1 MIIAKEV
8 KENMKNAS
16 KIREFFEKGNELK
29 AEHGI
34 EKVADLCLGDPVLE
48 PPKKFIDDTARLLKS
63 GEKGMHRYMP
73 NTGYPEVRKKVA
85 EYLNKKKYFKNIS
98 EKHVCM
104 TVGAAG
110 GLNVT
115 LKTILNPGEEV
126 IIIKPYFVEY
136 TFYTKN
142 HQGKPVFVD
151 SNEDFSLNIGNI
163 EKAITEKT
171 KAVIINT
178 PNNPTAK
185 VYSKKELENL
195 AELLRG
201 TEISIISDEPY
212 REIIY
217 AGKHTAITGLY
228 DNSFMIY
235 SFSKSLSIQGERIG
249 YIATNPKMQGVEE
262 IMGGIAFANRT
273 LGYVNAPALWQRAI
287 VNALEERIDVN
298 HYRRKKERIEAKLK
312 EYGYEFGKPEGTF
325 YFFIKTPREEKQ
337 FIDEALKKLLLV
349 APGSTFGKEGWFRVA
364 YCTTDQ
370 QIDLGLKIIKEL
382 A

>member
-1 MIIAKEV
+1 MIISQEV
-8 KENMKNAS
+8 KENMKSAS

-29 AEHGI
+29 AKYGE
-34 EKVADLCLGDPVLE
+34 ENVADLCLGDPVLE

-73 NTGYPEVRKKVA
+73 NLGYPNVRKKVA
-85 EYLNKKKYFKNIS
+85 EYLNKKKYFENIS

-136 TFYTKN
+136 IFYTKN
-142 HQGKPVFVD
+142 HQGKPVLVD

-178 PNNPTAK
+178 PNNPTGK
-185 VYSKKELENL
+185 VYDKKELKNL
-195 AELLRG
+195 AELLKG

-217 AGKHTAITGLY
+217 SGEHIPITKLY
-228 DNSFMIY
+228 NNSFMVY

-249 YIATNPKMQGVEE
+249 YIATNPKIQGVEE
-262 IMGGIAFANRT
+262 IQGGISFANRT

-287 VNALEERIDVN
+287 ANALEERIDVN

-312 EYGYEFGKPEGTF
+312 EYGYKFGKPEGTF
-325 YFFIKTPREEKQ
+325 YFFIKTPREEKK
-337 FIDEALKKLLLV
+337 FIDEALEKLLLV
-349 APGSTFGKEGWFRVA
+349 APGSTFGKEGWFRIA

-370 QIDLGLKIIKEL
+370 QIDLGLKILKEL

>member
-1 MIIAKEV
+1 MIISQEV

-29 AEHGI
+29 AKHG
-34 EKVADLCLGDPVLE
+34 EENVADLCLGNPILE
-48 PPKKFIDDTARLLKS
+48 PPKKFIDNTIKLLQS
-63 GEKGMHRYMP
+63 EEKGIHRYMP
-73 NTGYPEVRKKVA
+73 NMGYPGVRKKIA
-85 EYLNKKKYFKNIS
+85 EYLNKKKFFKDLNENHI
-98 EKHVCM
+98 CM

-115 LKTILNPGEEV
+115 LKTVLNPGEEV

-136 TFYTKN
+136 LFYTKN
-142 HQGKPVFVD
+142 HQGKPVLVD
-151 SNEDFSLNIGNI
+151 SNEDFSLNIDNI
-163 EKAITEKT
+163 EKAITKKT

-185 VYSKKELENL
+185 VYSKEELKDL
-195 AELLRG
+195 AEMLKG

-212 REIIY
+212 RELIY
-217 AGKHTAITGLY
+217 SGEHVPITKLY
-228 DNSFMIY
+228 DNSFMVY

-249 YIATNPKMQGVEE
+249 YIATNPKMQEIKE

-273 LGYVNAPALWQRAI
+273 LGYVNAPALWQRSIA
-287 VNALEERIDVN
+287 NELEEKIDIN
-298 HYRRKKERIEAKLK
+298 HYKEKKDRIEAKLK

-337 FIDEALKKLLLV
+337 FIAEALEKLLLV
-349 APGSTFGKEGWFRVA
+349 APGSTFGKEGWFRIA

-370 QIDLGLKIIKEL
+370 QIDLGLKILKQLI
-382 A
+382 

>member
-1 MIIAKEV
+1 MIISQEV

-29 AEHGI
+29 AKYGE
-34 EKVADLCLGDPVLE
+34 ENVADLCLGDPILE

-73 NTGYPEVRKKVA
+73 NLGYPSVRKKVA
-85 EYLNKKKYFKNIS
+85 EYLNKKKYFENIS

-136 TFYTKN
+136 IFYTKN

-151 SNEDFSLNIGNI
+151 SNEDFSLNIDNI

-195 AELLRG
+195 AELLKG

-217 AGKHTAITGLY
+217 TGKHTAITELY
-228 DNSFMIY
+228 DNSFMVY

-287 VNALEERIDVN
+287 ANALEERIDVN

-337 FIDEALKKLLLV
+337 FIDEVTEKLLLV

-370 QIDLGLKIIKEL
+370 QIDLGLKILKEL